1 MAEVIDYRFVVR
13 RGLATAWATK
23 NDVLF
28 AGEFGLETDTK
39 RMKMGD
45 GTTAW
50 NSLQYL
56 DKALTLSMLGGID
69 QSTRA
74 NGLVLAWDEAN
85 KQYTHVAQPGGGGG
99 GGDSG
104 GTKITWPAGA
114 DRVTF
119 GGLNLWADGV
129 KTIRGVISC
138 GQNTGA
144 GALWIYFNGDQTAA
158 NYYRRRRNG
167 GGAWPDFYF
176 SDGFALSENQSIHFE
191 LQIGQ
196 AVHTYPVATP
206 NKLLIWNHGS
216 FQDNF
221 MGADVVWKDA
231 SNVTSIT
238 IASSYPN
245 TKGSLILL

>member
-13 RGLATAWATK
+13 RGLAAAWTTK
-23 NDVLF
+23 NEVLF

-74 NGLVLAWDEAN
+74 DGLVLAWDEAN
-85 KQYTHVAQPGGGGG
+85 NRYTHVAQSSGGG
-99 GGDSG
+99 SS
-104 GTKITWPAGA
+104 GTKVTWPAGA

-119 GGLNLWADGV
+119 SGLNLQYDGI
-129 KTIRGVISC
+129 KTIRGVISTS
-138 GQNTGA
+138 GTSD
-144 GALWIYFNGDQTAA
+144 GALWIYFNEDQTAA

-167 GGAWPDFYF
+167 GGNWPDFYF
-176 SDGFALSENQSIHFE
+176 SDGIALYQDNSLHFE

-196 AVHTYPVATP
+196 AVGTYPVATP
-206 NKLLIWNHGS
+206 NKLLLWNAGS
-216 FQDNF
+216 FYDNY
-221 MGADVVWKDA
+221 MGADVVWKNA

>member
-1 MAEVIDYRFVVR
+1 MADVIDYRFVVR
-13 RGLATAWATK
+13 RGLAAAWTTK
-23 NDVLF
+23 NEVLF

-85 KQYTHVAQPGGGGG
+85 NRYTHVAQSGGG
-99 GGDSG
+99 SSS
-104 GTKITWPAGA
+104 GTKVTWPAGA

-119 GGLNLWADGV
+119 SGLNLQYDGV
-129 KTIRGVISC
+129 KTLKGVISC
-138 GQNTGA
+138 GPNTGNA
-144 GALWIYFNGDQTAA
+144 ALWIYFNGDQTAA
-158 NYYRRRRNG
+158 NYYRRRRNSG
-167 GGAWPDFYF
+167 GSWPDFYF
-176 SDGFALSENQSIHFE
+176 SDGFVLHENQSIHFE

-196 AVHTYPVATP
+196 AVNTYPVATP
-206 NKLLIWNHGS
+206 NKLLIWDNGS
-216 FQDNF
+216 FYDNY
-221 MGADVVWKDA
+221 MGADVVWKNA

-238 IASSYPN
+238 IVSAYPN
-245 TKGSLILL
+245 TKGSLILV